1 MRKNLDLT
9 TDCIK
14 AITIEAVEEGTVFKL
29 HAEKILENHAKN
41 LIAFKKQK
49 SGGEKQIKKWL
60 TTTVD

>member
-9 TDCIK
+9 TDCVK

-41 LIAFKKQK
+41 LIALKKQK
-49 SGGEKQIKKWL
+49 ERRQK
-60 TTTVD
+60 